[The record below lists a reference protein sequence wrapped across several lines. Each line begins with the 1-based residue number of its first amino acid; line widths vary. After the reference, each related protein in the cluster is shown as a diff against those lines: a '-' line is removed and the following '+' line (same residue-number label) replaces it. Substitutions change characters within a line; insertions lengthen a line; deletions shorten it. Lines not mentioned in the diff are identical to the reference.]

1 VVKIEK
7 NIRIA
12 GQFAVTRRMRRE
24 RRGLKI
30 KNADNLRRPDNNRS
44 PRGPHVLWK

>member
-7 NIRIA
+7 NIRLA

-24 RRGLKI
+24 RGGLKI
-30 KNADNLRRPDNNRS
+30 INTDNLMSPDNNRS
-44 PRGPHVLWK
+44 PPGPHVQWK